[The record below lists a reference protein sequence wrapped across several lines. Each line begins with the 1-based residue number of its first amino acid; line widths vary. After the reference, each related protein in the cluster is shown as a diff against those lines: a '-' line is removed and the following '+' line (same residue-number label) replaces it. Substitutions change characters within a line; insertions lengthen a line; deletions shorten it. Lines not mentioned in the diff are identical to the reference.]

1 VARLLPVLACFAL
14 GACAHPAAAPAPAAP
29 PTASSIV
36 GLDRAQATLER
47 GARDLDV
54 AIRCRALALLI
65 LTSPEPGGGP
75 WGPRALWDPS
85 AWVEKRGVEALS
97 ARIAEPETKAL
108 LRDLAK
114 RQTADP
120 YARGAAGMRLA
131 LAGDKTVLPELVT
144 AYETEP
150 QAWRAAPLALAA
162 ATMGDPG
169 AMPVLD
175 RALRAGELPL
185 ELGFVADIG
194 HSRLQA
200 LVPALVEATTQV
212 EEPLV
217 LPLAAA
223 LVELG
228 SPTGES
234 IFHQALSSADPEER
248 LEAIDFLV
256 ELQAPAAAPL
266 LRRASHGGSD
276 LVRQYAAF
284 ALLVQGEG
292 SVAAVATAATDDP
305 DREVRSLAVRC
316 LGKALADGAAMHAR
330 DQRIAHKALRQAL
343 ADPEDVVLTEALQ
356 ALAQTRDPDDL
367 ALVAGLLDAEALAL
381 QVEAAG
387 AFLSIRNDGG

>member
-1 VARLLPVLACFAL
+1 VARLLPIFGCFAL
-14 GACAHPAAAPAPAAP
+14 GACAHPAAQ
-29 PTASSIV
+29 PTPVVPQHVGAIV

-47 GARDLDV
+47 GAKDLDV

-65 LTSPEPGGGP
+65 LTSREPGGGP

-85 AWVEKRGVEALS
+85 PWVEKRGVEALS
-97 ARIAEPETKAL
+97 ARIAEPETRAL

-114 RQTADP
+114 RATADP

-131 LAGDKTVLPELVT
+131 LAGDKTVLPDLAT
-144 AYETEP
+144 AYNGEP
-150 QAWRAAPLALAA
+150 QPWRAAPLALAA
-162 ATMGDPG
+162 ATMGDPE
-169 AMPVLD
+169 AVPVLD

-185 ELGFVADIG
+185 EIGFVADIG
-194 HSRLQA
+194 RSRLSV

-228 SPTGES
+228 SPAGES
-234 IFHQALSSADPEER
+234 LFHEALSSSDPEVR
-248 LEAIDFLV
+248 LEALDFLV
-256 ELQAPAAAPL
+256 ELRAPAVSPL

-276 LVRQYAAF
+276 LVRQYASF

-292 SVAAVATAATDDP
+292 SVAAVATAAIEDP

-316 LGKALADGAAMHAR
+316 LGLALADGAAMHAR
-330 DQRIAHKALRQAL
+330 DQRIAHKALRKAL
-343 ADPEDVVLTEALQ
+343 EDPEDVVLTEALQ
-356 ALAQTRDPDDL
+356 ALAHTRDPEDL
-367 ALVAGLLDAEALAL
+367 ALIGALLDADALAL

-387 AFLSIRNDGG
+387 AVLSIRNDGG